1 MNTEKPK
8 TITPTGLIHLFN
20 VYVVWSSTYL
30 AIRFAVRPGAGFPPF
45 TLGIYRFLTAAIIL
59 LAWSAIKKRRML
71 PTKQELIVMAASGI
85 MLLTIANGM
94 VTWAEQRA
102 ESGLAAIIV
111 AAIPIWSAIIEAVLD
126 QKIPSRRLSISLI
139 IGFIGIAI
147 LAAPSLKTG
156 INADVLSV
164 LALIIASMSWAF
176 GSYYQARNPVELHPH
191 LSSAYQM
198 IFGAVGFIILRIMT
212 NEPNPT
218 PTTEAWVAYAYLAI
232 FGSVIA
238 FTSYITAL
246 QLLPTNILMT
256 YAYVNPVLAVFL
268 GWIILNEEITVF
280 TIGGSLLVLIGVA
293 GVFRD
298 RKLSAKG

>member
-1 MNTEKPK
+1 L
-8 TITPTGLIHLFN
+8 GLIHLFN

-45 TLGIYRFLTAAIIL
+45 TLGIYRFLTGAIIL
-59 LAWSAIKKRRML
+59 LALAVIKKRRLL

-111 AAIPIWSAIIEAVLD
+111 ASIPIWSAIIEGVWD
-126 QKIPSRRLSISLI
+126 HKIPSRRLSVSLI
-139 IGFIGIAI
+139 VGFIGIAI

-156 INADVLSV
+156 VNADVLSI
-164 LALIIASMSWAF
+164 LALIVASMSWAF
-176 GSYYQARNPVELHPH
+176 GSYYQARNPVKLHPH

-198 IFGAVGFIILRIMT
+198 IFGAVGFMILRILT

-218 PTTEAWVAYAYLAI
+218 PTTEAWIAYAYLAI

-246 QLLPTNILMT
+246 QILPTNIVMT
-256 YAYVNPVLAVFL
+256 YAYVNPVLAVLL
-268 GWIILNEEITVF
+268 GWAILNEEITIF
-280 TIGGSLLVLIGVA
+280 TIAGSLLVLIGVA

-298 RKLSAKG
+298 RKLSAEGS